1 MSIAIAVN
9 HMTVTRFESTPPGLD
24 RWGAGSNPRFLRR
37 RSRSPWRKRSFA
49 NEQSGVRSRCRLIS
63 SACKKA
69 EPSILRQGLEVG
81 LFGTYFLVFLASL
94 WMLG

>member
-9 HMTVTRFESTPPGLD
+9 HMTVTRFESTSPGLD
-24 RWGAGSNPRFLRR
+24 RWGTGSNPRFLRR

-49 NEQSGVRSRCRLIS
+49 SGQSVAKSRCRPLS